1 MTKKYFLT
9 LLLFI
14 GVLSGT
20 FGQCPIPA
28 TLSASSITQT
38 NATLGWTTDA
48 VEGQWE
54 VLILRR
60 AVIKFSAFEIKLQQT
75 KY

>member
-9 LLLFI
+9 LFLFFSA
-14 GVLSGT
+14 LSAT
-20 FGQCPIPA
+20 FGQCPPPGDLTA
-28 TLSASSITQT
+28 TNITQT
-38 NATLGWTTDA
+38 TTTLGWTTDG

-54 VLILRR
+54 VFILRR
-60 AVIKFSAFEIKLQQT
+60 TVIKFSAFEIKLQQT